1 MSQILLYLIL
11 TGLALLLYALT
22 RPKPISSTELPN
34 LQGLQKMLEEL
45 EQEQANLNQF
55 LQHTLRELEQ
65 RVLALE
71 SKIDELQTL
80 PLATAAPSHGSGVS
94 EPNTDLE
101 SSLNLSPRHKEV
113 VNLLRQGQDVTGIA
127 QQTGVGIG
135 EIQLLERLLRQKQGD
150 NP

>member
-11 TGLALLLYALT
+11 TGLALLLFALT
-22 RPKPISSTELPN
+22 RPKPISMTEFPN
-34 LQGLQKMLEEL
+34 ISGLQKMLEDL
-45 EQEQANLNQF
+45 EQEQAKLNQF
-55 LQHTLRELEQ
+55 LQHTLRELDQ

-71 SKIDELQTL
+71 AKIDELQTL
-80 PLATAAPSHGSGVS
+80 PQAMAAAHGSVVS

-113 VNLLRQGQDVTGIA
+113 VNLLRQGQDITGIA

-150 NP
+150 NL